1 MNRAQVARLCAL
13 YDLGEPLTEMQMVT
27 GGLLHRLWRLT
38 TTQGSFAV
46 KQLNAAIMRKPG
58 IQHEYC
64 VSEYIAQAMSKQG
77 VPAVAALDSADGPL
91 QEIDGVFL
99 LVYPWTDGEILP
111 SVPVE
116 PDRALQIGVILA
128 RIHTLS
134 LHVPEVAQLEWR
146 HFQNDDWDILTF
158 QAAEAGLSWAY
169 PVRAVLP
176 LLLQWT
182 QSYEDAG
189 EKLTQHLVISHR
201 DLDQK
206 NVLWQS
212 PTAPKIVDW
221 EAAGLINPTMELASV
236 ALSWSGLAT
245 GILSKDIFT
254 TLVDGYVQ
262 AGGTIQNTGLDALH
276 GLLGTWLGWLLFNMR
291 RSLGESITSEEERQ
305 LGIDETVNTLAI
317 LRSLATN
324 LEIWATWIDERRS
337 L

>member
-1 MNRAQVARLCAL
+1 MNRAQVTRLCAL
-13 YDLGEPLTEMQMVT
+13 YDLGEPLTEAQMVT
-27 GGLLHRLWRLT
+27 GGQLHRLWHLT
-38 TTQGSFAV
+38 TTRGSFAV

-58 IQHEYC
+58 IQHEYRI
-64 VSEYIAQAMSKQG
+64 SEYIAQSMSKQG
-77 VPAVAALDSADGPL
+77 ISAIAALDSVDGPL
-91 QEIDGVFL
+91 QEIDGIFL
-99 LVYPWTDGEILP
+99 LVYPWIDGEILP
-111 SVPVE
+111 SMPVE

-128 RIHTLS
+128 HIHTLS
-134 LHVPEVAQLEWR
+134 LHIPGVAPLEWQ
-146 HFQNDDWDILTF
+146 HFHNDDWDILTF

-169 PVRAVLP
+169 PVRAALP
-176 LLLQWT
+176 LLLEWT

-189 EKLTQHLVISHR
+189 EKLMQCLVISHR

-212 PTAPKIVDW
+212 PTAPMIVDW
-221 EAAGLINPTMELASV
+221 EAAGLINPTMELVSV

-245 GILSKDIFT
+245 GVLKKDIVT
-254 TLVDGYVQ
+254 TLVNGYIQ

-317 LRSLATN
+317 LRSLATH
-324 LEIWATWIDERRS
+324 LETWATWIDEWR
-337 L
+337 LL